1 MDPNMLLYASLSIL
15 LVLFVSKLFRKS
27 LHLPPS
33 PFPKLP
39 IVGHLHLIKEPLHT
53 TLDTLSKTIGP
64 VFSLRFGSFLV
75 VVVSSPAAVK
85 ECFTKN
91 DVVLADRPHF
101 TLGKYM
107 GYNYSTLVGASYG
120 DHWRNLRRISTLE
133 IFSTNRLHS
142 FLPMRRHEVNQL
154 LHNLSQNTRREFGKV
169 VLKSNLTDLA
179 FNIIMR
185 MIAGKRYY
193 GETVDD
199 DEAKHVRDIIKEVLS
214 MAGASYPG
222 DFLPFLRWIDY
233 KNYNKRAFALFK
245 KMDKLLEGIIEEHRN
260 GESRNSMVDHL
271 LSLQKSQPTDYS
283 DIIIKGLMVV
293 CILTPKLAD

>member
-1 MDPNMLLYASLSIL
+1 MYPALHLLQKYRGCLLISLSVRVCVL
-15 LVLFVSKLFRKS
+15 LFDVYVY
-27 LHLPPS
+27 
-33 PFPKLP
+33 
-39 IVGHLHLIKEPLHT
+39 IVHSINRM
-53 TLDTLSKTIGP
+53 I
-64 VFSLRFGSFLV
+64 
-75 VVVSSPAAVK
+75 
-85 ECFTKN
+85 
-91 DVVLADRPHF
+91 DRPHF

-260 GESRNSMVDHL
+260 GESRNSMVDRSTH
-271 LSLQKSQPTDYS
+271 
-283 DIIIKGLMVV
+283 
-293 CILTPKLAD
+293 